1 MIVDPPIIINDVQR
15 QILQIYAIG
24 NVVAMRVALKKN
36 FPSISQILLSF
47 LIFPVA
53 KNDDVRK
60 HVVVSSCMS
69 VFCSST
75 TKYVDV
81 CKI

>member
-1 MIVDPPIIINDVQR
+1 MIVDPPIINDVQR

-36 FPSISQILLSF
+36 FPSISHPFIIPHLSCSKKRRCPKA
-47 LIFPVA
+47 LVL
-53 KNDDVRK
+53 
-60 HVVVSSCMS
+60 SSCMS
-69 VFCSST
+69 VFCST
-75 TKYVDV
+75 TKYIDV

>member
-36 FPSISQILLSF
+36 FPSISQLSF
-47 LIFPVA
+47 Y
-53 KNDDVRK
+53 
-60 HVVVSSCMS
+60 HSSS
-69 VFCSST
+69 FL
-75 TKYVDV
+75 
-81 CKI
+81 